1 MQRDGT
7 ALPLVG
13 DLDFQSEDIAE
24 LAFKRSD
31 VGIDLC
37 SLVRRG
43 LAGSAL
49 LYRTGARFGLPYGKA
64 LRDNFL
70 G

>member
-1 MQRDGT
+1 MQGDG
-7 ALPLVG
+7 APLPPVG
-13 DLDFQSEDIAE
+13 DLDFQSQDIAE
-24 LAFKRSD
+24 LPLERSD

-49 LYRTGARFGLPYGKA
+49 LYRTGARFGLTYGETF
-64 LRDNFL
+64 RDNFL